1 MSAVA
6 AVVRRE
12 LLIFSR
18 YPSWILSLVIWPVL
32 FLLVYLLGSRA
43 LTGPGGEGVPA
54 FLTRTGTG
62 NVAGYQFR
70 LLAGTPMSPT
80 MPCAPSPT
88 SIDTRA
94 P

>member
-43 LTGPGGEGVPA
+43 LTGPGGEGLPA
-54 FLTRTGTG
+54 FLRATGTD
-62 NVAGYQFR
+62 NVRGFIVI
-70 LLAGTPMSPT
+70 GTTAWMW
-80 MPCAPSPT
+80 CA
-88 SIDTRA
+88 
-94 P
+94 